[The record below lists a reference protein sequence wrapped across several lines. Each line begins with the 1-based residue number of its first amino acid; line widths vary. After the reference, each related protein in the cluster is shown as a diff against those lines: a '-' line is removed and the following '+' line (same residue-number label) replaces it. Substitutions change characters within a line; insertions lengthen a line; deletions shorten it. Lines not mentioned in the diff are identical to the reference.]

1 MDDSAVPYRRVGIV
15 GVGAIG
21 SGIAQLVSSLGVE
34 TVIVAPRP
42 GGVERARQMMQ
53 RCFEGDVRR
62 GRIDAAQ
69 AEAGLA
75 NIRVTPDYADLA
87 GAEFVIESAPEDLE
101 IKLDVLRAVE
111 ANTGSDCI
119 FGTNTSSIPIAR
131 IAQAASR
138 PYGVIGMHYFWP
150 APRFQLVEI
159 SSATMT
165 SATTIDRTLAM
176 VRWQGKTPLLVRDSP
191 GFFTTRILIPYINE
205 SVALLAEGA
214 SIEAV
219 DQAMIDFGWAMGPF
233 RLMDAAGIETLARVY
248 TSVRDFMG
256 DRVRSVELLWPVIRA
271 GHVGYKGAQRT
282 ADVKG
287 FYLYPEG
294 READSRIYS
303 LVRQNSAATPTEQ
316 DISRRPVWQMVNEVA
331 HCLTEGIVASPEEAD
346 LGAVLGIGWPRSREG
361 PMAYARQIGPEVIV
375 AQLEAWAAE
384 HGPRFRPSRT
394 LLELSAK
401 AGLQ

>member
-1 MDDSAVPYRRVGIV
+1 M
-15 GVGAIG
+15 
-21 SGIAQLVSSLGVE
+21 
-34 TVIVAPRP
+34 
-42 GGVERARQMMQ
+42 
-53 RCFEGDVRR
+53 
-62 GRIDAAQ
+62 
-69 AEAGLA
+69 
-75 NIRVTPDYADLA
+75 
-87 GAEFVIESAPEDLE
+87 
-101 IKLDVLRAVE
+101 LRAVE
-111 ANTGSDCI
+111 ANTGNDCI

-150 APRFQLVEI
+150 AHRFQLVEI
-159 SSATMT
+159 SHATMT

-346 LGAVLGIGWPRSREG
+346 LGAVLGIGWPRSRQG